1 MKKLDVLAL
10 TQIKQVKWLKSL
22 NSEYLFNAHD
32 GDNLGFIVAQMS
44 DQRVNKINS
53 GSPLTKGDT
62 R

>member
-10 TQIKQVKWLKSL
+10 TEIKQVEWLKNL
-22 NSEYLFNAHD
+22 DSEYLFNARD
-32 GDNLGFIVAQMS
+32 GDNLGFIVGEMS
-44 DQRVNKINS
+44 DQRLNEINS